1 MKITANDL
9 IEINKEFGGHL
20 RSDSSIRFA
29 ESNCKNI
36 KSKYKNAAIWI
47 RAIIIDHPFT
57 DANKRTALF
66 VLIKLIKIKDED
78 KITRAIIRIAKE
90 NISDLDKIVEVLQN
104 ANR

>member
-1 MKITANDL
+1 MEITADKL
-9 IEINKEFGGHL
+9 IKINRRFGGHL

-29 ESNCKNI
+29 ESQCKNVN
-36 KSKYKNAAIWI
+36 SKYKCSAIWI

-66 VLIKLIKIKDED
+66 ALAKLIKIKDDE
-78 KITRAIIRIAKE
+78 KITKAIIRIAKS
-90 NISDLDKIVEVLQN
+90 NIFNLDKIVEVLQN